1 MDSALLFEAA
11 IILALILLNGFFA
24 ASEIAVVS
32 ARRSRLAQRAQAGQR
47 GARQALD
54 LVEHPDRFLATVQV
68 GITLISTIA
77 AAFGGASLS
86 AALAALLQGIPAI
99 APWAEGAA
107 FIIVVLL
114 ITYFSLVLGEL
125 VPKRI
130 ALNHA
135 DGVAARVSPAMNALA
150 QVARPIVALL
160 TGSVNIAL
168 RLLGQADVRA
178 EPLTEEDIVY
188 LIHEGAIG
196 GAVEEQE
203 ERLIRRV
210 FRFTDRRVEQVM
222 TPRADIVAVEIEEPL
237 DVIRERFLSSGHS
250 RLPVYEHRLDEVRG
264 VLLARDLLREQEARK
279 PPEIRSLLRPPLFV
293 TERQHIDDLLAMF
306 QREGE
311 QIAFAVDEYGQISGL
326 VTLQDVLEELVGE
339 IRSEYGAEEE
349 GAIRRLD
356 DSSWMVDGGTD
367 WETVHEEVGLP
378 EIPPD
383 EVGEYTTIGGLVL
396 TRLGRIPSEGDT
408 LTDGDFRLD
417 VVDMDGR
424 RIDKVRIQRL
434 PPPAEEAL
442 PAEET
447 PGE

>member
-1 MDSALLFEAA
+1 MDSSLLFEAA

-32 ARRSRLAQRAQAGQR
+32 SRRSRLEQRAQAGQR

-54 LVEHPDRFLATVQV
+54 LVERPDRFLATVQV
-68 GITLISTIA
+68 GITFIGVIA
-77 AAFGGASLS
+77 SAFGGARLS
-86 AALAALLQGIPAI
+86 AALAVPLRQIPAI
-99 APWAEGAA
+99 APWAGGIA
-107 FIIVVLL
+107 FAIVVLL

-135 DGVAARVSPAMNALA
+135 DGVATRISPVMNALSQA
-150 QVARPIVALL
+150 ARPVVALL

-168 RLLGQADVRA
+168 RLLGQAGARA

-188 LIHEGAIG
+188 LIHEGAVG

-222 TPRADIVAVEIEEPL
+222 TPRADIVAVDIDESL
-237 DVIRERFLSSGHS
+237 DAIRERFLASGHS
-250 RLPVYEHRLDEVRG
+250 RLPVYEDRLDEVRG
-264 VLLARDLLREQEARK
+264 VLFARDLLRAQATREALD
-279 PPEIRSLLRPPLFV
+279 IHALLRPALFV
-293 TERQHIDDLLAMF
+293 TERQHIDDLLEMF
-306 QREGE
+306 KSEGA

-339 IRSEYGAEEE
+339 IKSEYGVEEE
-349 GAIRRLD
+349 GAIRLLD
-356 DSSWMVDGGTD
+356 DGSWMVNGSTA

-378 EIPPD
+378 SIPPD
-383 EVGEYTTIGGLVL
+383 EEGEYATIGGLIL

-434 PPPAEEAL
+434 APEKDEA
-442 PAEET
+442 AAQEATQDE
-447 PGE
+447 